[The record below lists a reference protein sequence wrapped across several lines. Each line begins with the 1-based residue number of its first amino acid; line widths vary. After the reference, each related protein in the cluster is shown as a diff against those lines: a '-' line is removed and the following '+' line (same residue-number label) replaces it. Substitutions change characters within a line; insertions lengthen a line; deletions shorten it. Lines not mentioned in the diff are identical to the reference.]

1 MMNIENIGH
10 RFTEIVNT
18 PEWKELQEKYNKCND
33 IYVLGHGG
41 NMGVADHTAVDMTR
55 LSNGTKNAMCPGSC
69 VVATSLINDTNFDQW
84 MVAWLQQ
91 RTSTRTKS
99 QMKKSLV
106 YGISSSGKSKD
117 VNKALQWASDNGMET
132 CLITAKPIAESIKG
146 LTQVILGVDYY
157 HTAECLSLLLQYQL
171 THGSGNE
178 CPPIG
183 KNTPEELAR
192 LNWKGDKIR
201 ANSYPDELTNIG
213 VDFDGVIHKNS
224 KGFYDGTI
232 YDEPIEGSYEALE
245 ELSKKYTVIIFTAK
259 AKPDRGLVNG
269 KTGTELVWEWLKKY
283 DMAKF
288 VSKVTSEK
296 PRAVA
301 YIDDKAV
308 EFRNWDNALRLVERL
323 VDSNLT
329 SDEYCL
335 KHGIDPYL
343 QTR

>member
-18 PEWKELQEKYNKCND
+18 PEWRDLQEKYNKCND

-69 VVATSLINDTNFDQW
+69 VVATSLINDTSFDQW

-91 RTSTRTKS
+91 RTSTRTKG

-117 VNKALQWASDNGMET
+117 VNKALQWAADNGMEV
-132 CLITAKPIAESIKG
+132 CLVTGNEISEKIKG
-146 LTQVILGVDYY
+146 LTQIVLGVDYY

-171 THGSGNE
+171 THGSGKE

-183 KNTPEELAR
+183 KNSPDELTK
-192 LNWKGDKIR
+192 LNWNKGIR
-201 ANSYPDELTNIG
+201 EHSYPDETIQIG
-213 VDFDGVIHKNS
+213 IDFDGVIHTNS
-224 KGFYDGTI
+224 KGYYDGTI
-232 YDEPIEGSYEALE
+232 YDEPLPGTFEGLKK
-245 ELSKKYTVIIFTAK
+245 LSEKYTLILFTTK
-259 AKPDRGLVNG
+259 AKPDRGLING
-269 KTGTELVWEWLKKY
+269 RPTIELLWEWLEKHNL
-283 DMAKF
+283 AQF
-288 VSKVTSEK
+288 ISKITSEK
-296 PRAVA
+296 PRAVV

-308 EFRNWDNALRLVERL
+308 RFDNWND
-323 VDSNLT
+323 
-329 SDEYCL
+329 CL
-335 KHGIDPYL
+335 AELNTKDII
-343 QTR
+343 